1 MMKNLRWQIVIIFLT
16 GLVVGI
22 LLLGEQKN
30 PALFEATPRPVQG
43 GIYTEAVVGELQR
56 LNPVLDR
63 KNQPDR
69 DIDRLIFNGL
79 VRFDSRGIPLPDLAE
94 SWGIS
99 QDGKIYNFAL
109 RQGLKWHDGQPVTAD
124 DIVFTVEMLREGNPS
139 LPADVQEFW
148 KTVEVKGTGLNIQFR
163 LPEPFAPFL
172 DYVTFGVIPQHLLKG
187 LAGDSFINAPFNLQP
202 VGTGP
207 FQFERLIVDNGR
219 ISGIVLRANKDFHGL
234 KANLSQIVF
243 LFYPDSIGA
252 LTAVK
257 ENRAQGIS
265 TLSTDILP
273 QALAYPNLSVY
284 SGRKPEMSI
293 ILLNLK
299 NPEVAFFQEV
309 EVRKAIVR
317 SLNRQWMID
326 NLLQGQAIQAD
337 GPIFPGTW
345 AYFDGI
351 KPLGY
356 DPEIARRDLK
366 EKGWA
371 LAGETDTIRSKKE
384 VFLKFKLTVP
394 DTEKHKNLAGAIQR
408 DLAAVGIQADLEIMP
423 YETIMS
429 DRLNPR
435 TYQAALVDLNLS
447 KSPDPDPYPFWDQV
461 QATGGQNYS
470 QWDHRVASEML
481 EQARITTNLDERAR
495 LYRNFQLIFEEEM
508 PAIPLYYPVYTWG
521 ANITIRGVRMG
532 PLFDTSDRFNSIQDW
547 YLSLQPAAQ
556 PTATPNSVP

>member
-1 MMKNLRWQIVIIFLT
+1 MKNLRWQIVIIFLT

-22 LLLGEQKN
+22 LLLGEQKS
-30 PALFEATPRPVQG
+30 PGLLEVTPRPAQG
-43 GIYTEAVVGELQR
+43 GIYTEAVVGALQR

-63 KNQPDR
+63 QNQPDR

-99 QDGKIYNFAL
+99 QDGKIYNFSL
-109 RQGLKWHDGQPVTAD
+109 RPGLKWHDGQPVTAD
-124 DIVFTVEMLREGNPS
+124 DFVFTVEMLRSGNPS
-139 LPADVQEFW
+139 ITMDVQEFW
-148 KTVEVKGTGLNIQFR
+148 KTVEVKGMGNNIQFR

-172 DYVTFGVIPQHLLKG
+172 DYATFGVIPRHLLNG
-187 LAGDSFINAPFNLQP
+187 LSGDAFINSPFNLQP

-207 FQFERLIVDNGR
+207 FQFERLIVDNDR
-219 ISGIVLRANKDFHGL
+219 ISGVVLRAYKDYHGQ
-234 KANLSQIVF
+234 KPNLSQIVF

-265 TLSTDILP
+265 KLTLDILP

-284 SGRKPEMSI
+284 SSRKPEMSI
-293 ILLNLK
+293 LLMNLK

-309 EVRKAIVR
+309 QVRKAILR
-317 SLNRQWMID
+317 SINRQWLVD
-326 NLLQGQAIQAD
+326 NLMQGQAIQAD

-345 AYFDGI
+345 AYYDGI
-351 KPLGY
+351 KPVGF
-356 DPEIARRDLK
+356 DPDIARRDLK
-366 EKGWA
+366 ENGWV

-384 VFLKFKLTVP
+384 AYLKFKLTVP
-394 DTEKHKNLAGAIQR
+394 ETEKHKNLAGAIQR

-423 YETIMS
+423 YEAILS

-481 EQARITTNLDERAR
+481 EQGRITTNLDERSR
-495 LYRNFQLIFEEEM
+495 LYRNFQLIFEDEV
-508 PAIPLYYPVYTWG
+508 PAIPLFYPVYAWG
-521 ANITIRGVRMG
+521 ADVTIRGVRMG
-532 PLFDTSDRFNSIQDW
+532 PLYDTSDRFSSVQDW
-547 YLSLQPAAQ
+547 YLSLQPAIKPNLI
-556 PTATPNSVP
+556 PTALP

>member
-22 LLLGEQKN
+22 LLLGEQKSPN
-30 PALFEATPRPVQG
+30 FLEATPRPAQG

-63 KNQPDR
+63 QNLPDR

-99 QDGKIYNFAL
+99 QDGKIYNFSL
-109 RQGLKWHDGQPVTAD
+109 RQDLKWHDGQSVTAD
-124 DIVFTVEMLREGNPS
+124 DIVFTVEMLRLGNPS
-139 LPADVQEFW
+139 LPSDVQEFW
-148 KTVEVKGTGLNIQFR
+148 KTVEVKGMGSNIQFR

-172 DYVTFGVIPQHLLKG
+172 DYATFGIIPRHLLKG
-187 LAGDSFINAPFNLQP
+187 LSGDSFINSPFNLQP

-219 ISGIVLRANKDFHGL
+219 ISGVVLRANKDYHGQ
-234 KANLSQIVF
+234 KPNLSQIVF
-243 LFYPDSIGA
+243 LFYPNSIGA

-265 TLSTDILP
+265 KLTMDILP

-284 SGRKPEMSI
+284 SSRKPEMSV
-293 ILLNLK
+293 LLMNLK

-309 EVRKAIVR
+309 QVRKAILR
-317 SLNRQWMID
+317 SINRQWTVD
-326 NLLQGQAIQAD
+326 NLMQGQAIQAD

-345 AYFDGI
+345 AYYDGI
-351 KPLGY
+351 KPVGF
-356 DPEIARRDLK
+356 DPDIARRDLK
-366 EKGWA
+366 ENGWV

-408 DLAAVGIQADLEIMP
+408 DLAAVGIQADLEILP
-423 YETIMS
+423 YESILN

-495 LYRNFQLIFEEEM
+495 LYRNFQLIFEDEV
-508 PAIPLYYPVYTWG
+508 PAIPLFYPVYTWG
-521 ANITIRGVRMG
+521 ADVTIRGIRMG
-532 PLFDTSDRFNSIQDW
+532 PLFDTSDRFASVQDW
-547 YLSLQPAAQ
+547 YLSLQPVINPNPAS
-556 PTATPNSVP
+556 TAVP

>member
-22 LLLGEQKN
+22 LLLGEQKDIS
-30 PALFEATPRPVQG
+30 LLEATPRPAQG

-56 LNPVLDR
+56 LNPVLDHQ
-63 KNQPDR
+63 NQPDR
-69 DIDRLIFNGL
+69 DIDRLIFSGL

-99 QDGKIYNFAL
+99 QDGKIYNFSL
-109 RQGLKWHDGQPVTAD
+109 RPGLKWHDGQAVTAD
-124 DIVFTVEMLREGNPS
+124 DVAFTVEMLRQGNPS
-139 LPADVQEFW
+139 LPLDVQEFW
-148 KTVEVKGTGLNIQFR
+148 KTVEVKGTGNNIQFR

-172 DYVTFGVIPQHLLKG
+172 DYATFGIIPRHLLNG
-187 LAGDSFINAPFNLQP
+187 LSGDTFINSPFNLQP

-219 ISGIVLRANKDFHGL
+219 ISGVVLRAYKDYYGQ
-234 KANLSQIVF
+234 KANLSQVVF

-265 TLSTDILP
+265 KLTADVLP

-293 ILLNLK
+293 LLMNLK

-309 EVRKAIVR
+309 EVRRAILR
-317 SLNRQWMID
+317 SINRQWMID

-345 AYFDGI
+345 AYYEGI
-351 KPLGY
+351 KPVGF
-356 DPEIARRDLK
+356 DPDIARRDLK
-366 EKGWA
+366 ENGWV
-371 LAGETDTIRSKKE
+371 LAGETDTIRSKKG
-384 VFLKFKLTVP
+384 VPLKFTLTVP

-408 DLAAVGIQADLEIMP
+408 DLAAVGIQADLEILP
-423 YETIMS
+423 YESILN

-495 LYRNFQLIFEEEM
+495 LYRNFQLIFEDEL
-508 PAIPLYYPVYTWG
+508 PAIPLFYPVYAWG
-521 ANITIRGVRMG
+521 ADESIRGIRMG
-532 PLFDTSDRFNSIQDW
+532 PLFDTSDRFASVKDW
-547 YLSLQPAAQ
+547 FLSVQPVLKPNLT
-556 PTATPNSVP
+556 PTAAP